1 MTHSP
6 RVREGDQKVR
16 MHAVLSVLLVVSV
29 FGSTRAAA
37 QQTTGDIQGR
47 VLGVRGQPL
56 SDVQV
61 IVTGPSLQ
69 GERQTLS
76 DARGRFIFSSV
87 PAGSY
92 AIALRRIGNGPV
104 RFQDVPVRLGSTTS
118 LGDIYLEAQAVEVAE
133 VIVSG
138 AKPVIDPV
146 STATG
151 ATLDSSR
158 FLSLPSGRDFRALI
172 PFVPQANAS
181 PYSSANPY
189 YDDGVNI
196 AGSTGLENAF
206 YVDGMNVTVLT
217 GHSIDLPFNFV
228 REIRVTTG
236 GYGAEYG
243 RALSG
248 VINVVTPSG
257 GNEFHGQAIGSF
269 SADELRTAPRLGSA
283 ASDPVNFNQYDM
295 GLSLSGPIRRDR
307 LWYSVAYNPTSANQD
322 VALASLPKQRGMQ
335 AHHLFAGKLTGRV
348 GTGTDVALTVLGD
361 PYTHDRFADYVLP
374 STTDP
379 NVALVR
385 ETGGGTTVAVQ
396 ARHEFSPRTQLS
408 VAVSRLDRHL
418 DQGPRS
424 GSTSLQAL
432 TRIDD
437 YTTNASSGGTGLFDQ
452 AREARTAVRVAMTL
466 IESAH
471 SVKLGAE
478 YEDNL
483 FSDSGTLSTI
493 SRSDA
498 AYDWGVNSGF
508 SRTHDRVPTLYVE
521 DVWGLNRRLRVSAG
535 VRWEAQHLSGEVGP
549 PRTVASEIA
558 PRFGVVYELGKLGSQ
573 RLFASAGRFFEQVAP
588 LALEFWNG
596 SGEVVIREYP
606 QNPLVDS
613 TNGATLLRFGFV
625 APATRGLVGQY
636 YDQVN
641 IGYERRLGDAF
652 KIGAHGTYRV
662 LRWVLEDGTLPGDPS
677 VNRMGN
683 PGRGPLAAMP
693 RARQRYAA
701 LELSVERSTPGPLY
715 LLASYVLSRNVGNY
729 TGLFATDLMY
739 GWPNSGPQYDV
750 PDLMI
755 NAYGLLPND
764 RTHVAKAAASYRLG
778 FGATLGGFLTVAS
791 GTPLSEYGTSAAGA
805 PYWTFVRPRGSA
817 GRTPPIWSLDLHAAY
832 DLPFARDGRVRPRLL
847 LDVFNVGSPR
857 RALLYDQLHYTDNAQ
872 TSVNPNYGA
881 VTRYQPPMS
890 ARIGMVMD
898 F

>member
-1 MTHSP
+1 MR
-6 RVREGDQKVR
+6 RV
-16 MHAVLSVLLVVSV
+16 VLSALVLLAPSV
-29 FGSTRAAA
+29 AAA
-37 QQTTGDIQGR
+37 QQITGDIQGR
-47 VLGVRGQPL
+47 VLELAGLPL
-56 SDVQV
+56 ADVQV
-61 IVTGPSLQ
+61 TVTGRSLQ
-69 GERQTLS
+69 GERRTIS
-76 DARGRFIFSSV
+76 DARGRFFVPSLSS
-87 PAGSY
+87 GSY
-92 AIALRRIGNGPV
+92 VVTMRRIGYGPV
-104 RFQDVPVRLGSTTS
+104 RVLDVPVRLGSTTL
-118 LGDIYLEAQAVEVAE
+118 LGDVHLEAQPVEVAE
-133 VIVSG
+133 VVVSG

-146 STATG
+146 STTTG

-158 FLSLPSGRDFRALI
+158 FLSLPSGRDFRALLA
-172 PFVPQANAS
+172 FVPQANAS

-217 GHSIDLPFNFV
+217 GHSVELPFNFV
-228 REIRVTTG
+228 REIQVATG

-248 VINVVTPSG
+248 VVNVVTPSG
-257 GNEFHGQAIGSF
+257 GNEFHGQAIGFF
-269 SADELRTAPRLGSA
+269 SADELRSAPRVGLGA
-283 ASDPVNFNQYDM
+283 ADQVNFNQYDM
-295 GLSLSGPIRRDR
+295 GLSLSGPVRRDR
-307 LWYSVAYNPTSANQD
+307 LWYSVAYNPTFANQ
-322 VALASLPKQRGMQ
+322 VAVLAALPRVQGEQ
-335 AHHLFAGKLTGRV
+335 ADHLFAGKLTWRAA
-348 GTGTDVALTVLGD
+348 TATDVALTVLGD
-361 PYTHDRFADYVLP
+361 PYTHDRFADFVLP

-379 NVALVR
+379 NAALVR
-385 ETGGGTTVAVQ
+385 ETGGGTAVAVQ
-396 ARHEFSPRTQLS
+396 ARHEFSPTTQLS

-437 YTTNASSGGTGLFDQ
+437 YTTNASSGGMGLLDQ

-466 IESAH
+466 LESAH
-471 SVKLGAE
+471 AVKLGAE

-483 FSDSGTLSTI
+483 FSDSGTLSNI
-493 SRSDA
+493 SRSGV
-498 AYDWGVNSGF
+498 AYDWVVNRGL
-508 SRTHDRVPTLYVE
+508 SRTHNRVPTLYVE
-521 DVWGLNRRLRVSAG
+521 DAWGLNRRLRVSAG
-535 VRWEAQHLSGEVGP
+535 VRWEAQYLSGEVGP

-558 PRFGVVYELGKLGSQ
+558 PRFGIVYELGELGSQ

-596 SGEVVIREYP
+596 SGGVVIREYP

-613 TNGATLLRFGFV
+613 ANGVTLLQFGFV
-625 APATRGLVGQY
+625 APATRGLVGQH

-662 LRWVLEDGTLPGDPS
+662 LRWVLEDGTLPGDPT

-683 PGRGPLAAMP
+683 PGRGALAAMP

-701 LELSVERSTPGPLY
+701 LDLSVERSTPGPLY

-764 RTHVAKAAASYRLG
+764 RTHVAKAAASYRFR
-778 FGATLGGFLTVAS
+778 FGATLGGFFALAS
-791 GTPLSEYGTSAAGA
+791 GTPRSEYGTSAAGA

-832 DLPFARDGRVRPRLL
+832 DPPFARDGRIRPRLL

-872 TSVNPNYGA
+872 TSLNPNYGA
-881 VTRYQPPMS
+881 VTRYQPSMS
-890 ARIGMVMD
+890 ARVGVIVD